1 MRGSPPT
8 SHENYQA
15 FSSPLMWEDR
25 GGGGHG
31 VSPLTPALSH
41 QGRGG
46 TSSYF
51 LRNSNGQN
59 STPPHPSP
67 LPPGERDRVRG
78 GVFKIGVWILFG
90 IWPACAKP
98 LRRRQVFLLCCLRP
112 LSARNAPPQP
122 PLSPAGERDRVR
134 GTTLTTLNLHRA
146 IRTKKVHGHSIAP

>member
-1 MRGSPPT
+1 
-8 SHENYQA
+8 
-15 FSSPLMWEDR
+15 MWEDR

-59 STPPHPSP
+59 SNPPHPSP

-78 GVFKIGVWILFG
+78 
-90 IWPACAKP
+90 
-98 LRRRQVFLLCCLRP
+98 
-112 LSARNAPPQP
+112 
-122 PLSPAGERDRVR
+122 
-134 GTTLTTLNLHRA
+134 TTLTTLTLHRA